1 MPVAIRNED
10 TEKFDLKTLPG
21 GTVTLRK
28 MSYGQI
34 LERRALTK
42 LTFSTQ
48 GKGRSSSVA
57 GEIAMADR
65 AVNLFEFR
73 CCVVGHNLERVEGQL
88 LDLTNPNDVIALD
101 PRVGQEIE
109 KLIED
114 MNNFEGDD
122 DTENSKGEST
132 PQSS

>member
-1 MPVAIRNED
+1 MPVAIRSSD
-10 TEKFDLKTLPG
+10 TEKFDLTTLPG
-21 GTVTLRK
+21 AFVELRK

-42 LTFSTQ
+42 LTFSSQ
-48 GKGRSSSVA
+48 GKGRNSSVA

-65 AVNLFEFR
+65 TVNLFEYR
-73 CCVVGHNLERVEGQL
+73 NCVVSHNLERVEGQL
-88 LDLTNPNDVIALD
+88 LDLTNPNDVQSLD

-114 MNNFEGDD
+114 MNNFDGDD
-122 DTENSKGEST
+122 DMENSKGEST